1 MRKKILLPLCAALCL
16 AGAATASAGSTASGN
31 DLQTQYDDLL
41 EKYNTLQ
48 AEYDELLEKV

>member
-16 AGAATASAGSTASGN
+16 ARAATASAGSAASGN

-41 EKYNTLQ
+41 KKIQ
-48 AEYDELLEKV
+48 HVAGRV